1 MGHTTHQRLVLRQDL
16 RLPSAT
22 PAVSE
27 VSVDGGK
34 VRLRGEP
41 KQGCH
46 WRDYKAVRLQ
56 GIYYGA
62 VFDDNQCLID
72 YVNSQPLTNPLVCLG
87 DGHGGVWNLI
97 KELVTPQARWEILD
111 WYHLKENLY
120 KVGGS
125 LKRLK
130 QAEALLWQGQ
140 VEAATGLFTDCRNKQ
155 AKNFCTYLNQHRC
168 SDCQLQLKPAPNKYA
183 LSAQA
188 LWSRQFPQIG
198 SRVKI
203 SGAQWK
209 IEHVFFR
216 CFRYVALI
224 LMGY

>member
-1 MGHTTHQRLVLRQDL
+1 MGEKCDCGASQNRA
-16 RLPSAT
+16 AT
-22 PAVSE
+22 
-27 VSVDGGK
+27 GGITK
-34 VRLRGEP
+34 P
-41 KQGCH
+41 C
-46 WRDYKAVRLQ
+46 ANI

-72 YVNSQPLTNPLVCLG
+72 VVNSQPLTNPLVCLG
-87 DGHGGVWNLI
+87 DGHSGVGNLV

-140 VEAATGLFTDCRNKQ
+140 VEAASALFTDCRNKQ
-155 AKNFCTYLNQHRC
+155 AKNFCTYLNQQRFLGL
-168 SDCQLQLKPAPNKYA
+168 STTAITKPNKYA

-188 LWSRQFPQIG
+188 LWSRQL
-198 SRVKI
+198 SRLAPGLKFLGH
-203 SGAQWK
+203 SGK
-209 IEHVFFR
+209 PSMLIR

-224 LMGY
+224 LMDY